1 MCKGHVSI
9 INDMFVHWVLVCALG
24 SCLCN
29 GSYLCIGIV
38 YWTMYVYNTY
48 KKGVCVLWV
57 VRALLVCRRAVCVL
71 GAVID
76 GMDNLLCVCCLCV
89 WELFVFEGVVCVL
102 GLVSV

>member
-1 MCKGHVSI
+1 M
-9 INDMFVHWVLVCALG
+9 
-24 SCLCN
+24 
-29 GSYLCIGIV
+29 
-38 YWTMYVYNTY
+38 YNTY

-89 WELFVFEGVVCVL
+89 WELF
-102 GLVSV
+102 SV

>member
-1 MCKGHVSI
+1 M
-9 INDMFVHWVLVCALG
+9 
-24 SCLCN
+24 
-29 GSYLCIGIV
+29 
-38 YWTMYVYNTY
+38 YNTY
-48 KKGVCVLWV
+48 KKDVCVLWV

-89 WELFVFEGVVCVL
+89 WELFVCEGVVCVL